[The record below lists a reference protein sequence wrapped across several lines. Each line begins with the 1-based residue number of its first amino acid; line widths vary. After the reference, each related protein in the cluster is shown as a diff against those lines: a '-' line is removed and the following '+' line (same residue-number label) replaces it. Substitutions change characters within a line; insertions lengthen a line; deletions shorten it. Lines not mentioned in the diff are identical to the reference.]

1 VCKIDFKSRDNICKR
16 LLISMLLITTTTNL
30 VSLFENFILQ
40 NRLSN
45 NFITT
50 LAFLSINSFSHLMNH
65 YKKEFSNLS
74 FETSFNNNTTL
85 CAFVID
91 VITKMRINVSVKDIK
106 TKLKCDNDIECKI
119 DNSTFFVIMN

>member
-1 VCKIDFKSRDNICKR
+1 
-16 LLISMLLITTTTNL
+16 
-30 VSLFENFILQ
+30 
-40 NRLSN
+40 
-45 NFITT
+45 
-50 LAFLSINSFSHLMNH
+50 MNH